1 LELTGTRCDVPKQI
15 AGTQDESIG
24 GVDQITDTLQQH
36 VPVIASVITK
46 YIPDFWNL
54 LPALSDRQL
63 PPPPSSR
70 NHQRRTHR
78 DKHEDDHFVYYAKAL
93 QASLQSHDE
102 EWDRTDKERDHRKL
116 SIASVSTSSENI
128 NTAEE
133 YRQYYHDLAI
143 GRQVHALLNPTMT
156 QRQYLPS
163 QQLFQRLDD
172 ERRQKMSMF
181 ARRRQQIFHNVQ
193 NVVYSTWDKLRIAST
208 LSF

>member
-1 LELTGTRCDVPKQI
+1 LELTGTRCDAPKQI
-15 AGTQDESIG
+15 AATQNKNIG
-24 GVDQITDTLQQH
+24 GVDPITDTVQQH

-54 LPALSDRQL
+54 LPALTDRQPS
-63 PPPPSSR
+63 PPPSR

-78 DKHEDDHFVYYAKAL
+78 DKHDDDHFVYYAKAL
-93 QASLQSHDE
+93 QASLQSHDKG
-102 EWDRTDKERDHRKL
+102 WDRTDNERDHQKL
-116 SIASVSTSSENI
+116 SIASVSTNTENI

-172 ERRQKMSMF
+172 ERRQKMSTF
-181 ARRRQQIFHNVQ
+181 ARRRQQILHNVQ
-193 NVVYSTWDKLRIAST
+193 NVVFTTWDKLRTAST